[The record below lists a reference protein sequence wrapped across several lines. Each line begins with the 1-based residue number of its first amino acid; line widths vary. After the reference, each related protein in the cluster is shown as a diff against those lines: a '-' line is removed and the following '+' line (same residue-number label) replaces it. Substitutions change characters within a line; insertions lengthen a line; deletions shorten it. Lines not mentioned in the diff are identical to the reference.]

1 MEESDPEYLAEIAR
15 LKENAR
21 KEKLRQKALRD
32 FKTQQR
38 AERVRDGV
46 EAVKTFR
53 KENHIPTKSWLPAVI
68 ICLWAVWQ
76 GLSVP
81 EPTLQRIWLTFAF
94 TTALYSAWS
103 VSKVRAGIKTKY
115 EDRYARERESQL
127 SELEARGQADRK
139 KASEPKGDS

>member
-32 FKTQQR
+32 FKAQQR

-76 GLSVP
+76 GLSRQS
-81 EPTLQRIWLTFAF
+81 LI
-94 TTALYSAWS
+94 
-103 VSKVRAGIKTKY
+103 SKEFG
-115 EDRYARERESQL
+115 
-127 SELEARGQADRK
+127 
-139 KASEPKGDS
+139 